1 MIKISKIVTTTLILV
16 EGMCAAIVVDE
27 SLKKVDT
34 IPKWVLGIGRS
45 TITVLITGLTLFAAG
60 KSCLD
65 STTEDELAVSEPT
78 EDDDEEFEFE
88 DDLD

>member
-1 MIKISKIVTTTLILV
+1 MSKMSKIITTTLILI
-16 EGMCAAIVVDE
+16 EGICAMIVVDE

-34 IPKWVLGIGRS
+34 IPKWIRDIGRS

-65 STTEDELAVSEPT
+65 STTEDELAVNEPT